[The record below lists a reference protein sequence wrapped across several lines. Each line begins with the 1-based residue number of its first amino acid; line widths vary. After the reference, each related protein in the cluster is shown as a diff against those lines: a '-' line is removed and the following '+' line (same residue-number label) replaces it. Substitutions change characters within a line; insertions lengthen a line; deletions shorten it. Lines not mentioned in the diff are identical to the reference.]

1 MGPFEL
7 KRTLRCTLGRIAPI
21 TWRFKPK
28 PSLLILAYHRVLP
41 QGHPDREIEQPGMW
55 VSPATFAMH
64 LKVLSKYFEFVDLGS
79 WLAQSKS
86 GDTLPDRSCA
96 ITFDDGWRDNYSY
109 AFPLLRQ
116 ARVPA
121 TVFLVS
127 EFIGGR
133 YSFWPNRLARLCR
146 RLDAGGLA
154 SLPAHL
160 QEAIL
165 KTGVSEHNVT
175 TTMSVDQIDRV
186 ISTCKTMPDAM
197 LHELLDEA
205 ERLTSWES
213 NSSQRELLDVDEIAE
228 MHQSKLIRYGSHTKR
243 HTRLLMELPAN
254 RLYDEVSGSKLEL
267 EALLGEKVDLF
278 CYPNGDYSDDA
289 VDLVRRSYTGAV
301 TTGSGWNYE
310 AADPCRLRRVTLHE
324 GNSSDEPS
332 LLGRVG
338 CIAVGLMPRPPVP
351 PRPER

>member
-7 KRTLRCTLGRIAPI
+7 KRTLRCTLGRVAPI

-28 PSLLILAYHRVLP
+28 PSLVILAYHRVLP

-55 VSPATFAMH
+55 VSPTTFAMH
-64 LKVLSKYFEFVDLGS
+64 LTVLSKYFEFVDLGN
-79 WLAQSKS
+79 WLAQSKI

-146 RLDAGGLA
+146 RLDVGGLA
-154 SLPAHL
+154 SLPTQL
-160 QEAIL
+160 QEAIR

-175 TTMSVDQIDRV
+175 TAMSVDQIDRV
-186 ISTCKTMPDAM
+186 ISTCKTMPDAR

-205 ERLTSWES
+205 ERLTGGNLTAVSES
-213 NSSQRELLDVDEIAE
+213 FSTSTRSPRCSNRQ
-228 MHQSKLIRYGSHTKR
+228 LIRYGSHTKR
-243 HTRLLMELPAN
+243 HTRLLMEIPAT

-301 TTGSGWNYE
+301 TTGSGWNYK

-324 GNSSDEPS
+324 GSSSDEPS

-338 CIAVGLMPRPPVP
+338 CIAAGLMPRPPVP